1 MYSPFFIFIC
11 HLTTF
16 RLRNP
21 FKHNARVQ
29 TTAFPFIRAEFANT
43 TFVRWGWKSPS
54 LVYFLVGK
62 ISKSDQVL
70 KRSLLCPRVGVNCIP
85 YIN

>member
-1 MYSPFFIFIC
+1 MYSTSSSLFC

-43 TFVRWGWKSPS
+43 TLVRWRWKSPS
-54 LVYFLVGK
+54 LVYFLAGK
-62 ISKSDQVL
+62 IL
-70 KRSLLCPRVGVNCIP
+70 KERPSAQTQSSMF
-85 YIN
+85 